1 MAYVRNSSE
10 PIRINHQ
17 NICGTTT
24 CFFFSVAYH
33 WTKNR
38 EEKVALASQ
47 PTAVQKVSQG
57 TPKILPS
64 CQMRSRNECICKLSR
79 SRAAL
84 KSTKFQHP
92 SSREIPSFKLQSHSG
107 GELFVGAWNFS
118 GAWTLGAWCFFISP
132 A

>member
-64 CQMRSRNECICKLSR
+64 CQMRSRNECIRKLSR

-84 KSTKFQHP
+84 KSTKFQASTSKFAARAFCLLDVGISLEP
-92 SSREIPSFKLQSHSG
+92 GCSVLCAFFTSS
-107 GELFVGAWNFS
+107 V
-118 GAWTLGAWCFFISP
+118 
-132 A
+132 